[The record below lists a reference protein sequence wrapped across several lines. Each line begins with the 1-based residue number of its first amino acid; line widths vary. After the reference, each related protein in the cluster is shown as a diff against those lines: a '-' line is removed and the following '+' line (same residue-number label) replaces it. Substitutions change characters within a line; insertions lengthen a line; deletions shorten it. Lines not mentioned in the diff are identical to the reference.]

1 MTLGSLWPKLSE
13 RGVPRAAATYL
24 VTSWLILEVGHLLS
38 LILDMP
44 HWAMRFVFWLLVLGF
59 PVVLVLAFNSSVF
72 AKISE
77 VDLPETEPA
86 SRAEHHLHEEGGGG
100 GHGHAK
106 TGETDPLPFIVG
118 GLMLLAL
125 I

>member
-1 MTLGSLWPKLSE
+1 MTLGSIWPKLSE

-59 PVVLVLAFNSSVF
+59 PVALVLAYNSSLF
-72 AKISE
+72 ARIGE
-77 VDLPETEPA
+77 IDLPETEPA
-86 SRAEHHLHEEGGGG
+86 SRAEHHVHEGHKS
-100 GHGHAK
+100 GHGSH
-106 TGETDPLPFIVG
+106 
-118 GLMLLAL
+118 
-125 I
+125 

>member
-1 MTLGSLWPKLSE
+1 MATASIWPKLSE

-24 VTSWLILEVGHLLS
+24 VPSWLVLEVGHLLS

-59 PVVLVLAFNSSVF
+59 PVVPGLAFNSTVF
-72 AKISE
+72 ARIPE
-77 VDLPETEPA
+77 IDLPEPEPA

-100 GHGHAK
+100 G
-106 TGETDPLPFIVG
+106 
-118 GLMLLAL
+118 
-125 I
+125 